1 MPKIKQLSPHEAHKI
16 AAGEVVER
24 PANIV
29 KELIE
34 NALDAQATSIHLYIE
49 DGGKA
54 LIRVVDNGSGM
65 DDIDARACFSK
76 HATSKITTVDE
87 LETIN
92 TFGFRGEALAS
103 LAAVARITLIT
114 KEANAE
120 IGSKVTVACNEIT
133 EALPTHA
140 NTGTDIS
147 IHDLFYTMPARRKFL
162 KKNDTEWRH
171 ILQLFQAFCLSFPA
185 VHFKI
190 SHDQSLVHNCPPVIS
205 IADRFAQ
212 LWQHHAVMP
221 IDDERIDGSLS
232 ILGVISHHTH
242 YRYDRTGI
250 FFFVNNRWVKNF
262 TLAQAL
268 LKGYQG
274 LIADGRYPMTSINIT
289 IDPTLVDINIHPR
302 KEEVAFLHP
311 QKVSQLITSAVKKAL
326 EQKTSSSIHA
336 VHGMSAR
343 EPVGEKFDQG
353 FGEKLGNDLGSFLED
368 ALYKNSDI
376 YKNNKE
382 SVSIA
387 SDFNKAYF
395 SKSDLSK
402 SDTESTGLSENKYPE
417 NGHGYIANRDSE
429 SKIDKIAQP
438 QTSLPADRFIPSQ
451 KYNAY
456 YQEQSILQ
464 EQSVIGESAYNF
476 TIIGQFKKTYI
487 LIEQEDGLFLVD
499 QHAAHERILYE
510 RFADNFATVDSI
522 QLLFPEII
530 TLSPQDCQLVLEHSA
545 LFIKNGIKIEFF
557 GSDQCIVTATP
568 VYVKNIAIKEVV
580 QQVIGWINESGAAE
594 SGDVFK
600 LVNEKLQAQL
610 ACKAA
615 IKAGDTLTHQQMV
628 QLLSDLHK
636 TAHRFSCPHGRPTGF
651 LISLDEIEKKIKRKN

>member
-1 MPKIKQLSPHEAHKI
+1 MPKIKQLSPHEAYKI

-29 KELIE
+29 KELLE
-34 NALDAQATSIHLYIE
+34 NALDAGATSIHLYIE

-54 LIRVVDNGSGM
+54 LIRVVDNGCGM
-65 DDIDARACFSK
+65 DDIDARVCFSK

-114 KEANAE
+114 KQIDAE
-120 IGSKVTVACNEIT
+120 IGSRVTVACNEIT
-133 EALPTHA
+133 QAEPTHA

-147 IHDLFYTMPARRKFL
+147 IHDLFYTIPARRKFL
-162 KKNDTEWRH
+162 KKNETEWRH

-185 VHFKI
+185 VHFKV
-190 SHDQSLVHNCPPVIS
+190 SHDQSLVHNCPPVS
-205 IADRFAQ
+205 CIADRFAQ
-212 LWQHHAVMP
+212 LWQHHTVMP
-221 IDDERIDGSLS
+221 IADERADGTLS
-232 ILGVISHHTH
+232 ISGVISHHSH

-274 LIADGRYPMTSINIT
+274 LISDGKYPMASINIT
-289 IDPTLVDINIHPR
+289 IDPLLVDINIHPR

-311 QKVSQLITSAVKKAL
+311 QKVSQLITAAVKKAL
-326 EQKTSSSIHA
+326 EKKTSNSIQA
-336 VHGMSAR
+336 GV
-343 EPVGEKFDQG
+343 EIG
-353 FGEKLGNDLGSFLED
+353 FLDSNYQSKNAYDNAHIANGDFGNFIDNNDNFIDSI
-368 ALYKNSDI
+368 LYKNSDI
-376 YKNNKE
+376 YKNNRE
-382 SVSIA
+382 PINIV

-395 SKSDLSK
+395 GKK
-402 SDTESTGLSENKYPE
+402 
-417 NGHGYIANRDSE
+417 DSE
-429 SKIDKIAQP
+429 SAHDFSFESSVPVQRPIIQ
-438 QTSLPADRFIPSQ
+438 QENNQIQVSLPADRFIPSQ

-456 YQEQSILQ
+456 YQEQFTLQ
-464 EQSVIGESAYNF
+464 EQSVIHEDVSNF

-510 RFADNFATVDSI
+510 RFAHNFTTVDSI

-530 TLSPQDCQLVLEHSA
+530 TFSREDLQLIFENLT
-545 LFIKNGIKIEFF
+545 LFSKNGIKLESF
-557 GSDQCIVTATP
+557 GVDQCIVTATP
-568 VYVKNIAIKEVV
+568 VYIKNISIKEVI
-580 QQVIGWINESGAAE
+580 QQVVGWIHEYGAANPA
-594 SGDVFK
+594 DMFK
-600 LVNEKLQAQL
+600 LINEKLQAQL

-615 IKAGDTLTHQQMV
+615 IKAGDNLTHQQMV

-651 LISLDEIEKKIKRKN
+651 LISLDEIEKKIKRKI